1 MILTMNTQT
10 SSYEKPAVELVL
22 LQMDE
27 AVLQSSRAGASTQ
40 DLGNEEYEW

>member
-1 MILTMNTQT
+1 MNTQT

>member
-1 MILTMNTQT
+1 MNTQT
-10 SSYEKPAVELVL
+10 ISYEKPAVELVL

-40 DLGNEEYEW
+40 GLGNEEYDW